1 VYVHSHIR
9 EKTVNKQF
17 ALKIAIIM
25 GNAQNPDVS
34 VTLDGLE
41 KTARLGPVLIIV
53 EGMVSV
59 LKEGVN
65 AMLVIVDPTARNK

>member
-1 VYVHSHIR
+1 
-9 EKTVNKQF
+9 VNKQF